1 MPSNPYTAEMLESR
15 FKESNSLTEHV
26 LIAIDFYE
34 HHVNLIL
41 TGEKC
46 DSAILSDLN
55 MSPDQRFI
63 YAMGIMMNFD
73 KEDEDGV
80 CYIWGVV
87 KSFYDLRK
95 ELHKLDTDALD
106 KKVRKLCEPAEDSP
120 YRDIINS
127 YDTMT
132 LWDRDNI
139 GIASYVEGYT
149 STYLKKADSTS
160 RFTANDILEHRNSNS
175 NN

>member
-1 MPSNPYTAEMLESR
+1 MTSNPYTVEMLESR
-15 FKESNSLTEHV
+15 FKESNSLVEHV
-26 LIAIDFYE
+26 LIACDFYE
-34 HHVNLIL
+34 YHVNIIL
-41 TGEKC
+41 TGEKGNQ
-46 DSAILSDLN
+46 AILNDLN
-55 MSPDQRFI
+55 VTPEQKFM
-63 YAMGIMMNFD
+63 YVMGIMMNFD

-120 YRDIINS
+120 YRDIISS